1 MQTVKSVLTGFILC
15 VCVAAVFFIVRK
27 FKNLFSDGR
36 GNGNA
41 DTKPADSSASVDT
54 IDREL
59 DGLQDA
65 IRNAQDAISQSIG
78 LLEKVKE
85 RQ

>member
-1 MQTVKSVLTGFILC
+1 MQTVKSVVFGFILC

-27 FKNLFSDGR
+27 FKNLFSDR
-36 GNGNA
+36 GGNRNA
-41 DTKPADSSASVDT
+41 DTKPADSSVSVDA